1 LKEGEVQ
8 AFKLLDHDSSPEA
21 RKRRSRLYLVAYCLL
36 ALSFQAS
43 LAGGEAS
50 QQVVA
55 YQFGLALL
63 TGTMALV
70 LRLDPASIPFRS
82 LWRPESKN
90 AAPARITEH
99 AAKLDRIVEIRAE
112 RRGFNATSLSE
123 AFPPL
128 DATSE
133 NTALA
138 SRKPQSQS
146 TRTRDPFSNVLA
158 DLSKK
163 DTR

>member
-8 AFKLLDHDSSPEA
+8 AFKLLDHDLSPEA
-21 RKRRSRLYLVAYCLL
+21 RKRRSRLYIAAYCLL
-36 ALSFQAS
+36 AFTFQAS

-50 QQVVA
+50 QQLVA
-55 YQFGLALL
+55 YEFGLALL
-63 TGTMALV
+63 TGLMALV
-70 LRLDPASIPFRS
+70 LRLDPASIHLRSFRRQAS
-82 LWRPESKN
+82 PKSM
-90 AAPARITEH
+90 APTPEH

-112 RRGFNATSLSE
+112 RRGFNPTSLSE
-123 AFPPL
+123 AFPAL

-138 SRKPQSQS
+138 SRKPQSQ
-146 TRTRDPFSNVLA
+146 TTKTRDPFSNVLA

-163 DTR
+163 DGR